1 MMNKRYL
8 VAAIL
13 AIGISSNACAEE
25 KQQEISVSGNF
36 TSQLNPSGG
45 TDTLF
50 MLGHYGRYFK
60 PQVLG
65 TVNVMA
71 MKSGSSYN
79 MFGAGV
85 GGKYYFKV
93 GQKGD
98 FVPFVDADVMVITLK
113 IAGTSTTP
121 FQISVGGGA
130 SYFLTETASADA
142 RASIQAQSASGSTS
156 TLFNL
161 VVGLTQRF

>member
-1 MMNKRYL
+1 MMSKKYL

-13 AIGISSNACAEE
+13 AIGISSNAFAEE

-36 TSQLNPSGG
+36 TSQISPSGG
-45 TDTLF
+45 SNTMFL
-50 MLGHYGRYFK
+50 LGHYGRYFK
-60 PQVLG
+60 PQILG

-71 MKSGSSYN
+71 MNSGSSFN

-98 FVPFVDADVMVITLK
+98 FVPFVDADVMIITLK
-113 IAGTSTTP
+113 VAGTSTTP
-121 FQISVGGGA
+121 FQISAGGGA
-130 SYFLTETASADA
+130 SYFLTETASVDG
-142 RASIQAQSASGSTS
+142 RASLQFQSASGNTS
-156 TLFNL
+156 TLFNV